1 MKNAQM
7 RFGHL
12 TYTRI
17 SKKAATQFRVPVD
30 RFVGELSRTEAKAHL
45 VSVVGGDTQMAAMH
59 AAIINGD
66 QFSLEAGGRILRISL
81 GANAECFRASL
92 NLENHP
98 RPVRHLL
105 AISQELAQSGRAPD
119 TTKTILL
126 DDSAQFIWN
135 SLAQIHGL
143 PGACEWAEW
152 IVGELKRQRRIVP
165 LEGIGCNPVL
175 VKGGRPLLLSCIS
188 RGVRR
193 GRLAFPQENGPVE
206 WPSIPF
212 RDLLLAESPELCPVV
227 SAQPARN

>member
-17 SKKAATQFRVPVD
+17 SKKAATRFRVPVD
-30 RFVGELSRTEAKAHL
+30 RFVGEVSGTEAKAHL
-45 VSVVGGDTQMAAMH
+45 LSVVGGDTQMAAMH

-66 QFSLEAGGRILRISL
+66 QFSLEAGGRTLRICL

-92 NLENHP
+92 NLESHA

-119 TTKTILL
+119 STKTILL
-126 DDSAQFIWN
+126 DDSVQFIWN

-152 IVGELKRQRRIVP
+152 MVGELKRQRRIIP
-165 LEGIGCNPVL
+165 LQGIGCSPVMI
-175 VKGGRPLLLSCIS
+175 KGGRPLLLSCIS

-193 GRLAFPQENGPVE
+193 KRIAFPKENGPVE

-212 RDLLLAESPELCPVV
+212 RDLLLAKAPEHCPVV
-227 SAQPARN
+227 SAQASGR